1 MIDDSKIRIV
11 NFCQYPEYQNYG
23 NFETT
28 ARHLLPGQEFIS
40 WTDPYANRDLKKEV
54 DNLRVRNCLEIREL
68 AAQRCTRSIR
78 EGIGSDPSCFG
89 REPRREGWYDKVRML
104 LNKNSDCQC
113 G

>member
-1 MIDDSKIRIV
+1 MTAKSELSISANTLSIRTMGTLRPQHGIFFPDK
-11 NFCQYPEYQNYG
+11 NSLAGPIHML
-23 NFETT
+23 T
-28 ARHLLPGQEFIS
+28 AILRKK
-40 WTDPYANRDLKKEV
+40 WTIYEL
-54 DNLRVRNCLEIREL
+54 RNCLEIREL